1 MSGWLFHEAECNG
14 VSPSLFYNK
23 KHKTHT
29 KLLQFS
35 RTSVEND
42 TTIDNWLLLSQ
53 WIAKHFLSTLKRLN
67 KISHRGRKN
76 VSWFFIEFSK
86 NARGKVWI
94 CACLVN
100 LTWTEIC
107 ILGCASKTFTHSK
120 HNKYNIFFINK
131 VLKRS
136 VGVQTSDMFCLYF
149 IPRYRFLYTSVGLN

>member
-14 VSPSLFYNK
+14 VSPSLFYSK

-29 KLLQFS
+29 KLLQIS

-42 TTIDNWLLLSQ
+42 TTVDNWLLLFQ
-53 WIAKHFLSTLKRLN
+53 WIANTFSFNSKRLN

-76 VSWFFIEFSK
+76 VSWFFIKFSK
-86 NARGKVWI
+86 TMRGKVWI

-107 ILGCASKTFTHSK
+107 ILGCASNTFTHSK
-120 HNKYNIFFINK
+120 HNKYNTFF
-131 VLKRS
+131 S
-136 VGVQTSDMFCLYF
+136 
-149 IPRYRFLYTSVGLN
+149 

>member
-29 KLLQFS
+29 KLLQIS

-42 TTIDNWLLLSQ
+42 ATVDNWLLLFQ
-53 WIAKHFLSTLKRLN
+53 WIANTFSFNSKRLN

-76 VSWFFIEFSK
+76 VGWFFIKFSK
-86 NARGKVWI
+86 TMRGKVWI
-94 CACLVN
+94 QCACLAN

-120 HNKYNIFFINK
+120 HNKYNTFFSLI
-131 VLKRS
+131 
-136 VGVQTSDMFCLYF
+136 QY
-149 IPRYRFLYTSVGLN
+149 

>member
-53 WIAKHFLSTLKRLN
+53 WTAKHFLSTLKRLKFIRLVTEEEKMSVGSSSN
-67 KISHRGRKN
+67 FQKTRGEKCES
-76 VSWFFIEFSK
+76 VP
-86 NARGKVWI
+86 VWSTLPELKSVF
-94 CACLVN
+94 LVVQVRP
-100 LTWTEIC
+100 LH
-107 ILGCASKTFTHSK
+107 ILNT
-120 HNKYNIFFINK
+120 INK
-131 VLKRS
+131 
-136 VGVQTSDMFCLYF
+136 TYF
-149 IPRYRFLYTSVGLN
+149 FHK